1 MSCGVFGG
9 QNMIAVN
16 ATWRGLFA
24 KLPAAF
30 AGADEGL
37 PFCINHL
44 MGYRDGRHG
53 GENAAGIAE
62 CGQGATPVAIGIG
75 VISEAGMQ
83 EGVVVATAAIF
94 TVAFVQRKHG
104 HIIAR
109 FGGEFEDQV
118 DREGRHQ
125 GS

>member
-1 MSCGVFGG
+1 
-9 QNMIAVN
+9 
-16 ATWRGLFA
+16 
-24 KLPAAF
+24 
-30 AGADEGL
+30 
-37 PFCINHL
+37 
-44 MGYRDGRHG
+44 MGYRDGRHCG
-53 GENAAGIAE
+53 QNAARIVE
-62 CGQGATPVAIGIG
+62 CGESATPVAIGIG

-83 EGVVVATAAIF
+83 EGVVVAMAAIF

-118 DREGRHQ
+118 DREGRRQ